1 MHLCFSNLNRLEPF
15 ALKSVACAA
24 LFALL
29 AGVLAAPGAEVFRVP
44 LMQTAPKLD
53 GQIEPREWAASA
65 GFDGFITLNEGK
77 LQRRRARGFVGATA
91 THLYVALQTQLPDE
105 GALVAEVKTDSLK
118 AVYDDA
124 AEVFVCPTPD
134 AADRVDYQFLCNSLG
149 KGGYNIHLLGAGK
162 EEPAWQGGYRQA
174 HAQQDGWWSTEIAIP
189 LASLGAG
196 ARGRKA
202 TDGLW
207 AVNLCRDWKPDW
219 AWSSLSGAYP
229 HSGLRFRFADEP
241 APGVRFAWS
250 KDPTFPPAEGQL
262 LVCNPTRQPLA
273 LKASLDLVRNNMPG
287 LKEEKT
293 WTLAPGASETLRMAL
308 SENDP
313 TTVFDLT
320 ALVTSAD
327 GQTVFHQRQTKW
339 TRAKEPNR
347 WVVGQPK
354 EAPPVDFRF
363 AYYPSK
369 RKLRLAAD
377 INGLPK
383 NAQPSRVSAVVR
395 KPSDKIEI
403 KTIAFPV
410 DKFADGRQ
418 EMVVDLPSLEGE
430 YEIAMKAEG
439 MNCPTGETV
448 KTFERAVFPWE
459 NLAAGRST
467 KVYPPFTPIEM
478 DGKKLKTVLREHT
491 LNDLGLL
498 DQVAGKSAN
507 TGVVKPLLAAPMRYL
522 VKAGGTE
529 LLVQADLWKVTTAQP
544 HEVRTEGQISA
555 GPFRATFRDAWDYDG
570 TVRVDLT
577 LQPTAGQVLEE
588 LTLEI
593 PFLGEA
599 ATLIHAN
606 SDRIRAPVA
615 QKIPGGNG
623 VVWDAR
629 KVACDDYIKNF
640 CPYVF
645 LGGPVRGL
653 CWFAENDQGWG
664 WNPATPN
671 LDVVRRDGQVIL
683 RVHLVNQPTALSRP
697 QTLSFGLLAAPV
709 KPMLNVPGQNPNWW
723 RYRYFRD
730 KYQLLGT
737 DINWLAL
744 GDCGSVYPA
753 GQDMFLW
760 EMLKKGNLQQATDA
774 DVKATVERGRGL
786 FAPYGQSAVKTWEAH
801 VGHNLRSHLGAKMV
815 FYYNRATCQLF
826 PECETF
832 KDEWMLDDYRA
843 VGKGNSRG
851 EIKIVPSPSYID
863 YNLYWYAKSFEI
875 GNNQGVYWDNFFI
888 APSFNTE
895 MTDAHRRAD
904 GTIVPAAGIWQ
915 LRDLAK
921 RTFLMMHERQMLPI
935 VFPHM
940 TSFSPLPMLS
950 FCTVQYEWE
959 WKYSEGDVQDRYT
972 RDYLQLVTTGE
983 QAGVWP
989 VPLGDAG
996 KLADDPWTQRTFT
1009 AVRLVHELD
1018 GGGGWGSS
1026 WVKAHLTNAALARP
1040 ILEMLDQPGLQV
1052 FKYWEERPQLV
1063 KAANPDV
1070 VSIVYSVPGK
1080 VAVAAITSYAEKEV
1094 DATVSVD
1101 AKALGFGDECTVTDV
1116 EGGAELPIANG
1127 LLQLPLKKH
1136 ELKVLRLS
1144 PRGEK

>member
-1 MHLCFSNLNRLEPF
+1 MKRFIFAVIVALELCGPTARG
-15 ALKSVACAA
+15 
-24 LFALL
+24 
-29 AGVLAAPGAEVFRVP
+29 AGDFCVP
-44 LMQTAPKLD
+44 LMKEALKLD
-53 GQIEPREWAASA
+53 GRIEPREWAASA
-65 GFDGFITLNEGK
+65 GFDGFLTLNEGK

-91 THLYVALQTQLPDE
+91 THLYVAIQTQLPDE
-105 GALVAEVKTDSLK
+105 GALLAGVTTDSLK

-124 AEVFVCPTPD
+124 VEVYVCPTPD
-134 AADRVDYQFLCNSLG
+134 AANRVDYQFLCNSLG
-149 KGGYNIHLLGAGK
+149 KGGYNIHLLGAGR
-162 EEPAWQGGYRQA
+162 EEPSWRGDYQQA
-174 HAQQDGWWSTEIAIP
+174 HAQQDGWWTTEMAIP
-189 LASLGAG
+189 LASLGLA
-196 ARGRKA
+196 AQGR
-202 TDGLW
+202 TTTNGLW

-219 AWSSLSGAYP
+219 AWSSLSGAYA
-229 HSGLRFRFADEP
+229 HSGLRFSFTSQP
-241 APGVRFAWS
+241 APGVRFEWS
-250 KDPTFPPAEGQL
+250 KDPSFPPVEAQL
-262 LVCNPTRQPLA
+262 IVCNPTGEPLA
-273 LKASLDLVRNNMPG
+273 LKTSLDLVRNNMPQ

-293 WTLAPGASETLRMAL
+293 LTLAPGASETLHMAIA
-308 SENDP
+308 ENDP

-320 ALVTSAD
+320 VLVASAD
-327 GQTVFHQRQTKW
+327 GKTVYHQRQTKW

-347 WVVGQPK
+347 WVAGQLK
-354 EAPPVDFRF
+354 DAPPLDFRF

-369 RKLRLAAD
+369 NKLRLAAD

-383 NAQPSRVSAVVR
+383 NAQPARVSAVVR
-395 KPSDKIEI
+395 EAAGKKVI
-403 KTIAFPV
+403 KAFEFPLE
-410 DKFADGRQ
+410 KFADGRQ
-418 EMVVDLPSLEGE
+418 EMTVELPSLQGE

-439 MNCPTGETV
+439 ANCSTGETI
-448 KTFERAVFPWE
+448 KTFERSVFPWE

-467 KVYPPFTPIEM
+467 KVYPPFTPIQM
-478 DGKKLKTVLREHT
+478 DGRKLRTVLREHT
-491 LNDLGLL
+491 LNDAGLL
-498 DQVAGKSAN
+498 DQVTAKSAN
-507 TGVVKPLLAAPMRYL
+507 TGVVRPLLAASMRYL
-522 VKAGGTE
+522 VRAGG
-529 LLVQADLWKVTTAQP
+529 VDLPVRTDSLKVVSAQP
-544 HEVRTEGQISA
+544 HEVRTEGQLSA
-555 GPFRATFRDAWDYDG
+555 GLFKATFRDTWDYDG

-577 LQPTAGQVLEE
+577 LQPTDGKALDE
-588 LTLEI
+588 LALEI

-599 ATLIHAN
+599 ATMIHAN

-615 QKIPGGNG
+615 QKIPAGDG

-645 LGGPVRGL
+645 LGGPARGL
-653 CWFAENDQGWG
+653 CWFAENDKGWG
-664 WNPATPN
+664 WNPATPK
-671 LDVVRRDGQVIL
+671 LEVVRRDGQVIL
-683 RVHLVNQPTALSRP
+683 RVHLVNQPTTLARP
-697 QTLSFGLLAAPV
+697 QTLSFGILAAPV
-709 KPMLNVPGQNPNWW
+709 KPMLNAPGQNPNWW

-760 EMLKKGNLQQATDA
+760 EMLKRGNLEKISDA
-774 DVKATVERGRGL
+774 DVKATVERCREL
-786 FAPYGQSAVKTWEAH
+786 FAPYGKDAVKSWEAH

-843 VGKGNSRG
+843 VGKGKGRG
-851 EIKIVPSPSYID
+851 EIKVVPSPSYID

-875 GNNQGVYWDNFFI
+875 ANNQGVYWDNFFI

-895 MTDAHRRAD
+895 MTDAYRRAD
-904 GTIVPAAGIWQ
+904 GTIVPAAGLWG

-921 RTFLMMHERQMLPI
+921 RTFIMMNERQMLPI
-935 VFPHM
+935 VFPHI

-959 WKYSEGDVQDRYT
+959 WKYSEGDVHDRFS
-972 RDYLQLVTTGE
+972 RDYIQLVTTGE

-996 KLADDPWTQRTFT
+996 KLADDPWTQRTFA

-1018 GGGGWGSS
+1018 GGGGWGSP
-1026 WVKAHLTNAALARP
+1026 WVKAHKENAALVRP
-1040 ILEMLDQPGLQV
+1040 VLDLLDRPGLQV
-1052 FKYWEERPQLV
+1052 FKYWDERPQPV

-1070 VSIVYSVPGK
+1070 VSIVYSVPGQE
-1080 VAVAAITSYAEKEV
+1080 AVAAITSYADQEV
-1094 DATVSVD
+1094 DAAVSVD
-1101 AKALGFGDECTVTDV
+1101 AKALGFTDGCVVTNT
-1116 EGGAELPIANG
+1116 EGGAEGPQQGGVIR
-1127 LLQLPLKKH
+1127 LPLKKH

-1144 PRGEK
+1144 PKGGL